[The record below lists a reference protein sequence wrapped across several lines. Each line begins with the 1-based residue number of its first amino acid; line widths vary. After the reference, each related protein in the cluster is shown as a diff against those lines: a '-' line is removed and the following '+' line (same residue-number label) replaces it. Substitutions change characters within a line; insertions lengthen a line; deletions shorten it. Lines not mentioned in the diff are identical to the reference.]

1 LFEWWLRFKM
11 LMGKASTPPGGPP
24 MISDAIGDSGG
35 QSRRWR
41 LNGRSKEMRAVRL
54 IERAAKAGWD
64 IPQQTKEEAVAAL
77 RRSLT
82 CPDASPRE
90 IASAVSALA
99 ALTQAETAAVKVMV
113 DVEER
118 LGDRA
123 DRGYAELA
131 LEEELEGLSRG

>member
-1 LFEWWLRFKM
+1 
-11 LMGKASTPPGGPP
+11 
-24 MISDAIGDSGG
+24 MISDLTGDSGG
-35 QSRRWR
+35 QGRRGYRWR
-41 LNGRSKEMRAVRL
+41 LNGRSREMRAVRL

-64 IPQQTKEEAVAAL
+64 IPPQAKEEAVAAL

-99 ALTQAETAAVKVMV
+99 ALGQTEVASIKMMA
-113 DVEER
+113 DVEEK
-118 LGDRA
+118 LGERV
-123 DRGYAELA
+123 DRGYAEMA